1 MKILKESAE
10 QLDGFQRELQI
21 MLNEIKEAKDDNSIN
36 DEREATRNYLM
47 CKIFF
52 EKATGKKVDSYNW
65 KIIIGK

>member
-52 EKATGKKVDSYNW
+52 LKA
-65 KIIIGK
+65 IGI